1 MNAEQSDN
9 PLQPAPAS
17 TTVPGPTKRGVP
29 VRAAPLPSK
38 PSRAAELTERFR
50 QAEARRRYTPGIS
63 ARAALEHGRG
73 RHGR

>member
-1 MNAEQSDN
+1 M
-9 PLQPAPAS
+9 
-17 TTVPGPTKRGVP
+17 
-29 VRAAPLPSK
+29 PSPPQ

-50 QAEARRRYTPGIS
+50 QAEARRRYTAGIS